1 MKKLQTLLYVVSIVV
16 AVGIG
21 MMQTSR
27 DVKYLQVGS
36 VDCPKVELHPCT
48 DFNPNC
54 SLNYQIPGANGSK
67 MIWATNIIRCNEPQ
81 YPACIIG
88 NGPAYVSDP
97 SCSE

>member
-1 MKKLQTLLYVVSIVV
+1 MKKLQTLLYVISIVV

-21 MMQTSR
+21 MSQIGSTRYS
-27 DVKYLQVGS
+27 QFGS
-36 VDCPKVELHPCT
+36 VDCPKIELHSCT

-54 SLNYQIPGANGSK
+54 SLNYQVAGSSGSK

-88 NGPAYVSDP
+88 EGPAYTS
-97 SCSE
+97 SSECSE